1 MNCHAAMVHV
11 SSTDEG
17 SDGDAVQE
25 SRPSR
30 ETRRRRAA
38 VSLMTLSG
46 LPMMTDGEKVA
57 TFVARSKG
65 PSCSRCIAVATGLE
79 ERAVVAGLGV
89 LGTQVRVMV
98 DHSSCIEC
106 RTVGAI
112 FAVR

>member
-1 MNCHAAMVHV
+1 
-11 SSTDEG
+11 
-17 SDGDAVQE
+17 
-25 SRPSR
+25 
-30 ETRRRRAA
+30 
-38 VSLMTLSG
+38 MTLSG